1 MIQYGILSDLPKIYL
16 SQLDVP
22 PTQRLVSLLS
32 LLLLLLVKKISQADL
47 RAGLWTEQ
55 T

>member
-1 MIQYGILSDLPKIYL
+1 MVYYQICQKYINLSWMFNRQKVWFLFF
-16 SQLDVP
+16 
-22 PTQRLVSLLS
+22 
-32 LLLLLLVKKISQADL
+32 LLLLLVKKISQADL